1 MSWSAAPV
9 VAGPVPL
16 GLAIRSLN
24 KTWRAVC
31 CNSWHSCTN
40 RAAEQIAHDQTR
52 EAGLDARCSFCY
64 VRTSTDSA
72 LVASD
77 DHYICVECIALIKR
91 EFLLAPAQEMPQT
104 KGVLRLARNSPPNK
118 SLERTREG

>member
-1 MSWSAAPV
+1 MASHLDTCSFCSGPIDADSGTLGAR
-9 VAGPVPL
+9 VA
-16 GLAIRSLN
+16 I
-24 KTWRAVC
+24 C
-31 CNSWHSCTN
+31 HSCTN
-40 RAAEQIAHDQTR
+40 RAAEQLAHDRTR
-52 EAGLDARCSFCY
+52 ESGLDACCSFCY

-77 DHYICVECIALIKR
+77 DRYICVECIALIKR
-91 EFLLAPAQEMPQT
+91 EFLTAPVQETAQT